1 MTKPHTN
8 KTDSPPASA
17 PETPTTPEGLENEAE
32 DAGLALSAA
41 EQDQLLYS
49 TKFLLNVM
57 SPRFAR
63 VRVAVGFTALEHG
76 EGWNLFRQAAGED
89 TALAI
94 LAAQSENQ
102 KGARPALPIEAL
114 QSLDAFENKWFPRAR
129 RIIERFASADEKL
142 SMLDAFFLNLTQQPL
157 GPGLMFSVPTFIA
170 RVRSLE
176 AGTFKSGAATRKVL
190 AERGLT
196 DAVLDAMQLL
206 VDQLRANSAPP
217 EGAGGTEVDA
227 RTLADTLRAQ
237 REGFAAFRAYWL
249 DWSQTFREEL
259 PRREAIVLGVSSPRA
274 KKAKTP
280 DPV

>member
-1 MTKPHTN
+1 MTRPHTN
-8 KTDSPPASA
+8 KTDSPPVTA
-17 PETPTTPEGLENEAE
+17 PETPTTPEGLEEAADE
-32 DAGLALSAA
+32 GGPALSAA

-63 VRVAVGFTALEHG
+63 VRAAVGFTAAEHG
-76 EGWNLFRQAAGED
+76 EGWNLFRKAAGED

-94 LAAQSENQ
+94 LAAQSENE
-102 KGARPALPIEAL
+102 KGPKPTLPIEAL
-114 QSLDAFENKWFPRAR
+114 QSLDAFENKWFPRVR
-129 RIIERFASADEKL
+129 RILERYAAADEKQ

-157 GPGLMFSVPTFIA
+157 GPGLMFSVPTFIV

-176 AGTFKSGAATRKVL
+176 AGTFKSAAKVRQVL

-196 DAVLDAMQLL
+196 DAVLDAMQRL

-217 EGAGGTEVDA
+217 EDAGGTVVDGMP
-227 RTLADTLRAQ
+227 LADALRIQ

-274 KKAKTP
+274 KKPKTP